1 MADEKMDRIERA
13 ALARYQKLQQDRKRE
28 AAAAAGP
35 ETMDV
40 RRSVINPHDS
50 LAAERIIHRSDLF
63 PIAYLEA
70 GLIAAKSV
78 CRISLRNHQ
87 GQIKGYGTGFLIS
100 PSLILTNNH
109 VVDSYDTALNAV
121 AEFNYEDDVNFMPRT
136 IVPFRLEPERLF
148 ITDEALDFSV
158 IAVQEKGLSG
168 ARVSDFGYLPLLP
181 MPGKI
186 LEGEYVSIIQHPKG
200 GPKAVTVRENEVK
213 FLSDH
218 FVHYASDTE
227 PGSSG
232 SPVFNDQWIVS
243 ALHHAGVP
251 DPADPTKWIANEG
264 IRISSIL
271 HHLHGERGRLDAAGA
286 SLLDGVLPEA
296 PIPDSPAAPIEV
308 GELAADWYNDAGG
321 YDPAF
326 LGEGLNVPLPPVKD
340 AADVAET
347 LDGGKE
353 LDYTHFSIVM
363 SRSRRLAYYS
373 AVNIDGSQLVEVK
386 RSNDKWYFDP
396 RMAREFQS
404 GPELYARND
413 LDRGHLTRRQDPN
426 WGRDAVQANA
436 HTFHFTNS
444 APQHK
449 GLNQKTW
456 LSLEDYILE
465 NAGANGFKVNVF
477 TGPVFRDD
485 DVVYRGEFRIPAE
498 FWKVAVMAKED
509 GALSATAYLLTQR
522 DLIGDLEFAYGPFQT
537 FQVPLALLD
546 ELAGID
552 WSALQPH
559 DPLANVEGAGAR
571 LIAGR
576 GDIRL

>member
-1 MADEKMDRIERA
+1 MTEGRMEKIEQQ
-13 ALARYQKLQQDRKRE
+13 ALARYQKLEQQRAME
-28 AAAAAGP
+28 ATAGAGP
-35 ETMDV
+35 EAMDV

-50 LAAERIIHRSDLF
+50 LATERIIHNSDLF

-70 GLIAAKSV
+70 GLNAGKSV

-109 VVDSYDTALNAV
+109 VVDTYDTALNAV

-136 IVPFRLEPERLF
+136 IVSFRLEPERLF
-148 ITDEALDFSV
+148 ITDEALDFSI
-158 IAVQEKGLSG
+158 IAIQGKALSG
-168 ARVSDFGYLPLLP
+168 ALVSDFGHLPLLP

-186 LEGEYVSIIQHPKG
+186 LEGEYVSIIQHPQG

-213 FLSDH
+213 FLSDD
-218 FVHYASDTE
+218 FVHYVSDTE

-232 SPVFNDQWIVS
+232 SPVFNDQWIVA

-251 DPADPTKWIANEG
+251 DPNDPSKWIANEG

-271 HHLHGERGRLDAAGA
+271 RHLDGVRGNLDAAE
-286 SLLDGVLPEA
+286 SRLLDVLLPQA
-296 PIPDSPAAPIEV
+296 PIPDAGLLPIED
-308 GELAADWYNDAGG
+308 GELDADWYSGATG
-321 YDPAF
+321 YDAAF
-326 LGEGLNVPLPPVKD
+326 LGLGKEVPLPPVRNG
-340 AADVAET
+340 ADVSET
-347 LDGGKE
+347 LDGGKK

-373 AVNIDGSQLVEVK
+373 AVNIDGSQLVSVQ

-396 RMAREFQS
+396 RLAREFQS

-449 GLNQKTW
+449 ALNQKTW

-465 NAGANGFKVNVF
+465 NAAANGFKVNVF
-477 TGPVFRDD
+477 TGPVFREE
-485 DVVYRGEFRIPAE
+485 DVLYRGEFRIPAE

-509 GALSATAYLLTQR
+509 GTLSATAYLLTQR
-522 DLIGDLEFAYGPFQT
+522 SLIGDLEFAYGPFQT
-537 FQVPLALLD
+537 FQVPVALLD
-546 ELAGID
+546 GLAGID
-552 WSALQPH
+552 FSGLQPY
-559 DPLANVEGAGAR
+559 DPLANVEGAG
-571 LIAGR
+571 GR
-576 GDIRL
+576 RIDSKKDILF

>member
-1 MADEKMDRIERA
+1 MTEVRIEQIEQE
-13 ALARYQKLQQDRKRE
+13 ALARYQKLQQERAME
-28 AAAAAGP
+28 GSAAVGP

-40 RRSVINPHDS
+40 RISVINPHDS
-50 LAAERIIHRSDLF
+50 LATERIIHNSDLF

-70 GLIAAKSV
+70 GLNAGKSV
-78 CRISLRNHQ
+78 CRIALRNHQ

-100 PSLILTNNH
+100 PSMILTNNH
-109 VVDSYDTALNAV
+109 VVDTYDTALNAV
-121 AEFNYEDDVNFMPRT
+121 AEFNYEDDMNFMPRT
-136 IVPFRLEPERLF
+136 IVSFRLEPERLF
-148 ITDEALDFSV
+148 ITDEALDFSI
-158 IAVQEKGLSG
+158 IAVQEKALSG
-168 ARVSDFGYLPLLP
+168 AQVSDFGHLPLLP

-218 FVHYASDTE
+218 FIHYVSDTE

-232 SPVFNDQWIVS
+232 SPVFNDQWIVA

-251 DPADPTKWIANEG
+251 DPNDPSKWIANEG

-271 HHLHGERGRLDAAGA
+271 RYLEGTRGNLDAAE
-286 SLLDGVLPEA
+286 SKLLDGILPQAPLPEA
-296 PIPDSPAAPIEV
+296 VPQQMEV
-308 GELAADWYNDAGG
+308 GELDADWYSGATG
-321 YDPAF
+321 YDAAF
-326 LGEGLNVPLPPVKD
+326 LGLGMEVPLPPVRNR
-340 AADVAET
+340 ADVAET
-347 LDGGKE
+347 LDGGTK

-363 SRSRRLAYYS
+363 SRSRRMAYYS
-373 AVNIDGSQLVEVK
+373 AVNIDGSQLVQVK

-396 RMAREFQS
+396 RLDREFQS
-404 GPELYARND
+404 GPELYAQND

-449 GLNQKTW
+449 GLNQKAW

-465 NAGANGFKVNVF
+465 NAGAHGFKVNVF
-477 TGPVFRDD
+477 TGPVFRED
-485 DVVYRGEFRIPAE
+485 DVLYRGEFRIPAE
-498 FWKVAVMAKED
+498 FWKVAVMFKED
-509 GALSATAYLLTQR
+509 GMLSATAYLLTQR
-522 DLIGDLEFAYGPFQT
+522 DLIGDLEFVYGPFQT
-537 FQVPLALLD
+537 FQVPVALLG

-552 WSALQPH
+552 FSGLQPH
-559 DPLANVEGAGAR
+559 DPLANVEMAG
-571 LIAGR
+571 GR
-576 GDIRL
+576 RIESKRDILF

>member
-1 MADEKMDRIERA
+1 MTNLRQKQIEQQ
-13 ALARYQKLQQDRKRE
+13 ALTRYQNLQQDRAVE
-28 AAAAAGP
+28 AAATPGL
-35 ETMDV
+35 EKMYV

-50 LAAERIIHRSDLF
+50 LAAERIIHKSDLF

-70 GLIAAKSV
+70 GLIASKSV

-109 VVDSYDTALNAV
+109 VVDTYDTALNAV

-136 IVPFRLEPERLF
+136 IVSFRLEPERLF

-158 IAVQEKGLSG
+158 IAVQEAAISG
-168 ARVSDFGYLPLLP
+168 ARASDFGYLPLLP

-186 LEGEYVSIIQHPKG
+186 LEGEYVSIIQHPQG
-200 GPKAVTVRENEVK
+200 GPKAVTLRENEVK
-213 FLSDH
+213 FLSEH
-218 FVHYASDTE
+218 FVHYVSDTE

-251 DPADPTKWIANEG
+251 DPADPSKWIANEG

-271 HHLHGERGRLDAAGA
+271 RHLTGVRGNLNAGGA
-286 SLLDGVLPEA
+286 ELLDVVLPASAADIA
-296 PIPDSPAAPIEV
+296 PVPMEI
-308 GELAADWYNDAGG
+308 GELGADWYSDTGG

-326 LGEGLNVPLPPVKD
+326 LGQGFEVPLPPVKNEG
-340 AADVAET
+340 DVAET
-347 LDGGKE
+347 LDGGKR

-363 SRSRRLAYYS
+363 SKSRRLAYYS
-373 AVNIDGSQLVEVK
+373 AVNIDGSQLVHVK

-396 RMAREFQS
+396 RMSKDFQS
-404 GPELYARND
+404 GPELYSKND

-465 NAGANGFKVNVF
+465 NAGANGLKVSVF
-477 TGPVFRDD
+477 TGPVFRED
-485 DVVYRGEFRIPAE
+485 DVLYRGEFQLPAE
-498 FWKVAVMAKED
+498 FWKVAVMVKED
-509 GALSATAYLLTQR
+509 GTLSATGYLLTQR
-522 DLIGDLEFAYGPFQT
+522 NLIDDLEFAYGAFET
-537 FQVPLALLD
+537 YQVSIAVLD
-546 ELAGID
+546 ELAGTD
-552 WSALQPH
+552 FSGLQQY
-559 DPLANVEGAGAR
+559 DPLASIESAGGKR
-571 LIAGR
+571 IENKS
-576 GDIRL
+576 DIQF